1 MSDGNGLDHAG
12 LLAVERSRIDHLEQ
26 SSDSRDRQ
34 LSRNTASI
42 DAMTKAIAGLAGV
55 ISNLDTRIHDL
66 QKLIVERDLNAASKS
81 YNEKTVI
88 AVAPTR
94 RKALSKK

>member
-1 MSDGNGLDHAG
+1 
-12 LLAVERSRIDHLEQ
+12 
-26 SSDSRDRQ
+26 
-34 LSRNTASI
+34 
-42 DAMTKAIAGLAGV
+42 MTKAIAGLAGV